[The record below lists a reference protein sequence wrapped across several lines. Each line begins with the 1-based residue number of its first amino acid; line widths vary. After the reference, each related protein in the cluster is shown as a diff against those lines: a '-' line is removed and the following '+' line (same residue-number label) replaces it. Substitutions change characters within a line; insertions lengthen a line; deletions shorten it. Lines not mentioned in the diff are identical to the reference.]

1 MHVFVVARRI
11 QICYKIQENVRFKE
25 KSICICGKSNAFSHL
40 GEASG
45 SLSSTSQST
54 QLVIVTPQMEC

>member
-1 MHVFVVARRI
+1 MHVFLVARRI
-11 QICYKIQENVRFKE
+11 QICYKIQENVRFEE
-25 KSICICGKSNAFSHL
+25 KSISICGKSNVFSHP

-45 SLSSTSQST
+45 LLSPTSQST

>member
-11 QICYKIQENVRFKE
+11 QICYKIQENVRFEE
-25 KSICICGKSNAFSHL
+25 KSISICGKSNVFSHP
-40 GEASG
+40 GKASG
-45 SLSSTSQST
+45 LLSPTSQST